1 MKILFITPND
11 IAESNGGGIN
21 VKKIYLGLKSI
32 DNIEL
37 NVCSPTNLDK
47 SCFIIKK
54 NKFLDIFSRFMLHSN
69 YIYSIWKFKKSN
81 ILKCNPDIVILSNSR
96 LGFIAK
102 DIKKHNKKM
111 KVITQLDNIELDYCN
126 NYVEKYNGIKKYI
139 VKFIERIAVRRDET
153 NCFRYSDSIIFL
165 TERDKNRAKKLYG
178 YKSKKNYIIPICLGE
193 RKYNLG
199 VSENKINFVFL
210 GSLWY
215 PPNSKGIKWF
225 IKEVWSEI
233 KSEDIRLIIGGSNP
247 DNELMKFNNKNN
259 INIYPNFSNVE
270 KIVPKNSIFISPIFE
285 GAGMKV
291 KIAEALS
298 MGLPIV
304 ATDEAL
310 VGYDEV
316 IGSSKNVIFNANN
329 KEEFINAINKI
340 ILHYNTE
347 EVQENARKIFNKY
360 YCINR
365 CKNELIKIINEN

>member
-1 MKILFITPND
+1 M
-11 IAESNGGGIN
+11 
-21 VKKIYLGLKSI
+21 
-32 DNIEL
+32 
-37 NVCSPTNLDK
+37 
-47 SCFIIKK
+47 
-54 NKFLDIFSRFMLHSN
+54 
-69 YIYSIWKFKKSN
+69 
-81 ILKCNPDIVILSNSR
+81 
-96 LGFIAK
+96 
-102 DIKKHNKKM
+102 
-111 KVITQLDNIELDYCN
+111 
-126 NYVEKYNGIKKYI
+126 
-139 VKFIERIAVRRDET
+139 
-153 NCFRYSDSIIFL
+153 
-165 TERDKNRAKKLYG
+165 
-178 YKSKKNYIIPICLGE
+178 
-193 RKYNLG
+193 
-199 VSENKINFVFL
+199 
-210 GSLWY
+210 WY